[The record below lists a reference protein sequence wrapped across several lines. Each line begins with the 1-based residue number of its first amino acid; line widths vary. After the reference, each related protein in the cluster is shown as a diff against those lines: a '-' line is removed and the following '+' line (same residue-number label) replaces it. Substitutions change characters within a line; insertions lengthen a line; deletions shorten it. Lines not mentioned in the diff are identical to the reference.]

1 MRRYVIDGYNLMH
14 QMPELRKRLETDL
27 EGCREALLARLAGFA
42 HRKSAPVTVI
52 FDGARDAGRLP
63 NRWKALE
70 VRFSIPPQKADPVI
84 KAIIAARKK
93 GEDMVIVTSDR
104 DIGMYARLCG
114 VRVESAQAFAASM
127 QAEPATDLERKYD
140 SSLSENELEE
150 WVRLFNRESEGR
162 QAEGRQVEGQQA
174 EDRGLPTEGQQA
186 EDRGL
191 PTEGPGLRTE
201 GRRLRTEDRRT
212 KNGHAGKGRDSGR
225 KE

>member
-1 MRRYVIDGYNLMH
+1 MRRYVVDGYNLMH
-14 QMPELRKRLETDL
+14 QMPELRKRIETDL

-52 FDGARDAGRLP
+52 FDGARDAGRPP

-84 KAIIAARKK
+84 KAVIAARKK

-114 VRVESAQAFAASM
+114 VRVESAQAFADSM

-150 WVRLFNRESEGR
+150 WVRLFDRK
-162 QAEGRQVEGQQA
+162 AEGPGLRI
-174 EDRGLPTEGQQA
+174 EDRGLPTEGRQA
-186 EDRGL
+186 
-191 PTEGPGLRTE
+191 EGPGLRTE
-201 GRRLRTEDRRT
+201 GRGLPAEDPGLRTEARRT
-212 KNGHAGKGRDSGR
+212 RDGHAGKGRNSGR